1 MQTIVPAEPGNWL
14 LPLAV
19 SPDGQTLVYLAV
31 AEDPFGEPVRSVWRV
46 GADGGKAR
54 QLATPGHHLESVQFT
69 WTGDGSLL
77 LAEELS
83 LFIQGERA
91 GGEDTLPWV
100 ALMVTRPDG
109 SRAPVMVMP
118 GSFTGFVEVLSWL
131 PPGAFQDPATVAVL
145 QGAVS
150 VPSPVTGLPSGLRLS
165 AGSSASADGER
176 VLLVDDRMGQGV
188 VVWHRTAEVG
198 RALGQRIGDPSWVPR
213 QPVLAGVLRNA
224 PGQRVG
230 SSAGI
235 VFGVESIRSW
245 TSYDL
250 RVFDPIEIDGQPHRR
265 YARPLV
271 APGGLA
277 VAFFTVDDQAGT
289 VELWIA
295 TADGRTRRV
304 PIESDW
310 PAGSPLG
317 EARPVALWLDRGT
330 LLYAAPEDWEAGLPR
345 RVTLWCVAVTADGQL
360 AAEPAMTIDARGREA
375 GIHLRELALSPD
387 GTRLAY
393 RLRHYTRSDPA
404 SGAFD
409 TLVVVPVA
417 DASRQLEIARG
428 KPGDGLDWSPDSRWL
443 VAGLRGRVELLS
455 ADGRRRVPLSPE
467 GVTASYPVW
476 VDPHTVWYQQ
486 VDGDEEVV
494 MAVEVW

>member
-1 MQTIVPAEPGNWL
+1 MPPGDADRLRAALRL
-14 LPLAV
+14 LFE
-19 SPDGQTLVYLAV
+19 S
-31 AEDPFGEPVRSVWRV
+31 ED
-46 GADGGKAR
+46 ADRIAA
-54 QLATPGHHLESVQFT
+54 LATGARSRDE
-69 WTGDGSLL
+69 
-77 LAEELS
+77 
-83 LFIQGERA
+83 
-91 GGEDTLPWV
+91 
-100 ALMVTRPDG
+100 ALR
-109 SRAPVMVMP
+109 
-118 GSFTGFVEVLSWL
+118 
-131 PPGAFQDPATVAVL
+131 
-145 QGAVS
+145 
-150 VPSPVTGLPSGLRLS
+150 
-165 AGSSASADGER
+165 R
-176 VLLVDDRMGQGV
+176 V
-188 VVWHRTAEVG
+188 
-198 RALGQRIGDPSWVPR
+198 
-213 QPVLAGVLRNA
+213 
-224 PGQRVG
+224 VG
-230 SSAGI
+230 SSLLRRGLARWR
-235 VFGVESIRSW
+235 GV
-245 TSYDL
+245 L
-250 RVFDPIEIDGQPHRR
+250 AQRR
-265 YARPLV
+265 DS
-271 APGGLA
+271 APGCPPLGAQAALPARAALALALHLGLDLDGPERIS
-277 VAFFTVDDQAGT
+277 TV
-289 VELWIA
+289 
-295 TADGRTRRV
+295 DGRTERV

-345 RVTLWCVAVTADGQL
+345 RVTFWRVAVAADGQL
-360 AAEPAMTIDARGREA
+360 ADEAAMTIDARGREA

-455 ADGRRRVPLSPE
+455 ADGRQRAPLSPE

-486 VDGDEEVV
+486 VDGDEEAV